1 VSTPARP
8 AIEPVNRLKVADAV
22 AAQLGR
28 LIEAGEYTSE
38 EKLPSERVLAEQFGV
53 GRSSMRE
60 ALRSLQTDG
69 LVRVVHGIGVFVVDK
84 SQRADRGPA
93 LLRAG
98 QFTVPELF
106 EVRLPLERDAAGL
119 AARRITAREADRMRA
134 IIEEASDPSLSDDA
148 FIKLDGQLHRAVVEA
163 TKNPL
168 LLSVVQSIEPLF
180 FTYSHQVMALPG
192 RRAKAHQGHVRIVD
206 AVIGRQV
213 REARAAAVAHIRDVE
228 RDIVTHLSRTS
239 GRTDDGP
246 AS

>member
-1 VSTPARP
+1 MSIPPRP
-8 AIEPVNRLKVADAV
+8 TIEPVNRLKVADAV

-28 LIEAGEYTSE
+28 LIEAGEYKAG
-38 EKLPSERVLAEQFGV
+38 EKLPPERVLAEQFGV

-60 ALRSLQTDG
+60 ALRSLEADG
-69 LVRVVHGIGVFVVDK
+69 LVRVQHGIGVFAVDR
-84 SQRADRGPA
+84 SERAERGSA
-93 LLRAG
+93 MLRAG

-119 AARRITAREADRMRA
+119 AARRITTREGDRMRA
-134 IIEEASDPSLSDDA
+134 ILEEASDPSISDDA
-148 FIKLDGQLHRAVVEA
+148 FIKLDAQLHRAVVEA

-192 RRAKAHQGHVRIVD
+192 RRAKAHQGHVRIVET
-206 AVIGRQV
+206 VIARQV

-228 RDIVTHLSRTS
+228 KDIVTYLSQTS
-239 GRTDDGP
+239 GRSDAD
-246 AS
+246 